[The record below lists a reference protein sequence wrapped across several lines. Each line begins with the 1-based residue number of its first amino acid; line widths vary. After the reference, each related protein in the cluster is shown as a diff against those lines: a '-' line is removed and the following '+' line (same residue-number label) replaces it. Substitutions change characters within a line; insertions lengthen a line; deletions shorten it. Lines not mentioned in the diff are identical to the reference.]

1 MDAAKRQRLLDQIQ
15 TVRTE
20 LTKVAPG
27 YDGPAGVMFGEID
40 VLESMIDDRDW
51 TPAQRANT
59 DWTAQC

>member
-15 TVRTE
+15 TVRAT
-20 LTKVAPG
+20 LTN
-27 YDGPAGVMFGEID
+27 YDAEATREFAETFAEID

-51 TPAQRANT
+51 TPAPEV